1 MVFALRRTNSIV
13 RFWELI
19 ACKVGLVY
27 FGALVVCFVGFR
39 DGSGIGGLD
48 NGWGDP
54 LGWDTRTVAGLG
66 FLQN

>member
-1 MVFALRRTNSIV
+1 MVFSLRRTTSIV

-19 ACKVGLVY
+19 ARKVGLVY